1 MKDAGISLRLL
12 SYFTIILPVF
22 ALVFCLVLSII
33 VDYEKATY
41 THCEVEEILPSIS
54 AVIGG
59 FNPQKFIWSISIAI
73 ITGPRFIVVKLNKD
87 YLLDHCSAKI
97 NSVKINYL
105 LNVIEILSLMTLSF
119 VPSSEIFVVHAFAFT
134 LFIVTSL
141 ISMMLVTYYLK
152 DIRKQRL
159 KKTLVKLSLLCIIL
173 ATYFYRRHNE
183 MCEPYVY
190 SMFALCE
197 YMVVMCNMI
206 WHASVMR
213 EFLAYEILVER
224 RLEMNL

>member
-1 MKDAGISLRLL
+1 MKDAGFSLRLL
-12 SYFTIILPVF
+12 SHITIFLPVF
-22 ALVFCLVLSII
+22 ALLFCLVLSII

-73 ITGPRFIVVKLNKD
+73 VAGPRVIIAKLNHN
-87 YLLDHCSAKI
+87 YLLDHCSDKTT
-97 NSVKINYL
+97 SVRFNYF
-105 LNVIEILSLMTLSF
+105 LNNVEILSLMTLSF
-119 VPSSEIFVVHAFAFT
+119 VPSSDIFVIHAFAFT

-141 ISMMLVTYYLK
+141 ISMILVTYYLK

-159 KKTLVKLSLLCIIL
+159 KRTLVKLSLLCIVL

-183 MCEPYVY
+183 FCEPYVY
-190 SMFALCE
+190 SMFAMCE
-197 YMVVMCNMI
+197 YMVVMCNMV
-206 WHASVMR
+206 WQASIIR
-213 EFLAYEILVER
+213 EFVAYEILVER
-224 RLEMNL
+224 RVEMNL